1 MQDNT
6 SRLTPQS
13 VSELNSQIKSILE
26 STFISVYVEGE
37 ISNLTV
43 HSSGHI
49 YFSIKDKDSNIS
61 CVMFKGNT
69 YSLKFKLEVGLK
81 VVINGAISVYTPRG
95 SYQLVCS
102 KIEPSGIGGL
112 ALAYEQLKKKFR
124 DLGYF
129 DTTHKKQLPKFP
141 KTIVIVTSP
150 TGAAIEDMKK
160 IASQRWPLTKLI
172 LVPTLVQGESAKYD
186 IVSSIKYADS
196 LQADIMIVGRGG
208 GSIEDLWAFNEETV
222 CEAIFNAN
230 TPVISAVGH
239 ESDFMLSDL
248 VADVRASTPSNAIE
262 LSLPSKNDM
271 LFFIEDLG
279 YNYNRYF
286 MNIINQKKLILER
299 ILSQFH
305 QNSIHIKLDNMKSN
319 LINIKNNFNTLLNN
333 ILNSKEKEI
342 KFLLENFIL
351 NEPSKRLNNGFV
363 QIFKENKIVKLEELE
378 PDDAFEI
385 TDTKIYMKA
394 KIIEKKV
401 L

>member
-1 MQDNT
+1 
-6 SRLTPQS
+6 
-13 VSELNSQIKSILE
+13 
-26 STFISVYVEGE
+26 
-37 ISNLTV
+37 
-43 HSSGHI
+43 
-49 YFSIKDKDSNIS
+49 
-61 CVMFKGNT
+61 MFKGNT

-112 ALAYEQLKKKFR
+112 ALAYEQLKKKFK

-172 LVPTLVQGESAKYD
+172 LVPTLVQGENAKYD

-196 LQADIMIVGRGG
+196 LNADIMIVGRGG
-208 GSIEDLWAFNEETV
+208 GSIEDLWAFNEEMV

-230 TPVISAVGH
+230 TPIISAVGH

-262 LSLPSKNDM
+262 ISLPSKNDM
-271 LFFIEDLG
+271 LFYMEDLVH
-279 YNYNRYF
+279 NYDRYF
-286 MNIINQKKLILER
+286 MNIINQKKLILDR
-299 ILSQFH
+299 LTAQFQ
-305 QNSIHIKLDNMKSN
+305 QNSIHIKLDNMQNN
-319 LINIKNNFNTLLNN
+319 LINIKNNFNTILNN

-342 KFLLENFIL
+342 KLLLESFIL
-351 NEPSKRLNNGFV
+351 NEPSKRLKKGLV
-363 QIFKENKIVKLEELE
+363 QVFHKNRIVDLSDLVIN
-378 PDDAFEI
+378 DTVEI
-385 TDTKIYMKA
+385 TDTKIYIKA
-394 KIIEKKV
+394 QILEKKT
-401 L
+401 LS

>member
-1 MQDNT
+1 MTDSLHPLTVSQLNT
-6 SRLTPQS
+6 
-13 VSELNSQIKSILE
+13 QIKSLLE
-26 STFISVYVEGE
+26 STFVSVYVEGE

-112 ALAYEQLKKKFR
+112 ALAYEQLKKKFK

-172 LVPTLVQGESAKYD
+172 LVPTLVQGENAKYD
-186 IVSSIKYADS
+186 IVNSIKYADS
-196 LQADIMIVGRGG
+196 LNADIMIVGRGG
-208 GSIEDLWAFNEETV
+208 GSIEDLWAFNEEMV

-230 TPVISAVGH
+230 TPIISAVGH

-262 LSLPSKNDM
+262 ISLPSKNDM
-271 LFFIEDLG
+271 LFYMEDLVH
-279 YNYNRYF
+279 NYDRYF
-286 MNIINQKKLILER
+286 MNIINQKKLILDR
-299 ILSQFH
+299 LTAQFQ
-305 QNSIHIKLDNMKSN
+305 QNSIHIKLDNMQNN
-319 LINIKNNFNTLLNN
+319 LINIKNNFNTILNN

-342 KFLLENFIL
+342 KLLLESFIL
-351 NEPSKRLNNGFV
+351 NEPSKRLKKGLV
-363 QIFKENKIVKLEELE
+363 QVFHKNRIVDLSDLVIN
-378 PDDAFEI
+378 DTVEI
-385 TDTKIYMKA
+385 TDTKIYIKA
-394 KIIEKKV
+394 QILEKKT
-401 L
+401 LS

>member
-1 MQDNT
+1 MTGNLNPLTVSQLNT
-6 SRLTPQS
+6 
-13 VSELNSQIKSILE
+13 QIKSLLE
-26 STFISVYVEGE
+26 STFVSVYVEGE

-112 ALAYEQLKKKFR
+112 ALAYEQLKKKFK

-129 DTTHKKQLPKFP
+129 DTSHKKQLPKFP
-141 KTIVIVTSP
+141 QTIVIVTSP

-160 IASQRWPLTKLI
+160 IAAQRWPLTKLI
-172 LVPTLVQGESAKYD
+172 LVPTLVQGENAKYD
-186 IVSSIKYADS
+186 IVSSIQYADS
-196 LQADIMIVGRGG
+196 LKADIMIVGRGG
-208 GSIEDLWAFNEETV
+208 GSIEDLWAFNEEIV
-222 CEAIFNAN
+222 CETIFNAN
-230 TPVISAVGH
+230 TPIISAVGH

-271 LFFIEDLG
+271 LFYIEDLAH
-279 YNYNRYF
+279 NYDRYF
-286 MNIINQKKLILER
+286 MNIINQKKLILDR
-299 ILSQFH
+299 LVSQFQ
-305 QNSIHIKLDNMKSN
+305 QNSIHIKLDNMQNN
-319 LINIKNNFNTLLNN
+319 LLNIKNNFHTLLNN

-342 KFLLENFIL
+342 RFLLENFIL
-351 NEPSKRLNNGFV
+351 NEPSKKLNKGFI
-363 QIFKENKIVKLEELE
+363 QAFQENKIVNLSDLEINDMIEM
-378 PDDAFEI
+378 
-385 TDTKIYMKA
+385 TDTKIYIKA
-394 KIIEKKV
+394 QIIDKKI
-401 L
+401 LY

>member
-1 MQDNT
+1 MIDSLNPLTVSQLNT
-6 SRLTPQS
+6 
-13 VSELNSQIKSILE
+13 QIKSLLE
-26 STFISVYVEGE
+26 STFVSVYVEGE

-112 ALAYEQLKKKFR
+112 ALAYEQLKKKFK

-129 DTTHKKQLPKFP
+129 DTSHKKQLPKFP
-141 KTIVIVTSP
+141 QTIVIVTSP

-160 IASQRWPLTKLI
+160 IAAQRWPLTKLI
-172 LVPTLVQGESAKYD
+172 LVPTLVQGENAKYD

-196 LQADIMIVGRGG
+196 LKADIMIVGRGG
-208 GSIEDLWAFNEETV
+208 GSIEDLWAFNEEIV
-222 CEAIFNAN
+222 CETIFNAN
-230 TPVISAVGH
+230 TPIISAVGH

-271 LFFIEDLG
+271 LFYIEDLAH
-279 YNYNRYF
+279 NYDRYF
-286 MNIINQKKLILER
+286 MNIINQKKMILDR
-299 ILSQFH
+299 LVSQFQ
-305 QNSIHIKLDNMKSN
+305 QNSIHIKLDNMQNN
-319 LINIKNNFNTLLNN
+319 LLNIKNNFNTLLNN

-351 NEPSKRLNNGFV
+351 NEPSKKLNKGFI
-363 QIFKENKIVKLEELE
+363 QAFKENNIIDLSELNLDDIVEM
-378 PDDAFEI
+378 
-385 TDTKIYMKA
+385 TDTKIYIKA

>member
-1 MQDNT
+1 MTDSLNPLTVSQLNT
-6 SRLTPQS
+6 
-13 VSELNSQIKSILE
+13 QIKSLLE
-26 STFISVYVEGE
+26 STFISMYVEGE

-112 ALAYEQLKKKFR
+112 ALAYEQLKKKFK

-230 TPVISAVGH
+230 TPIISAVGH

-262 LSLPSKNDM
+262 LALPSKNDI
-271 LFFIEDLG
+271 LFYMEDLG
-279 YNYNRYF
+279 HNYDRYF
-286 MNIINQKKLILER
+286 MNILNQKKLILDR
-299 ILSQFH
+299 LLSQFH
-305 QNSIHIKLDNMKSN
+305 QNSIHIQLDNMKNN
-319 LINIKNNFNTLLNN
+319 LTNIKNNFHTLLNN

-351 NEPSKRLNNGFV
+351 NEPSKRLNKGFV
-363 QIFKENKIVKLEELE
+363 QAFHDNKIVNLSDLQIN
-378 PDDAFEI
+378 DTIEI
-385 TDTKIYMKA
+385 TDTKIYIKA
-394 KIIEKKV
+394 QIVDKKV
-401 L
+401 LH